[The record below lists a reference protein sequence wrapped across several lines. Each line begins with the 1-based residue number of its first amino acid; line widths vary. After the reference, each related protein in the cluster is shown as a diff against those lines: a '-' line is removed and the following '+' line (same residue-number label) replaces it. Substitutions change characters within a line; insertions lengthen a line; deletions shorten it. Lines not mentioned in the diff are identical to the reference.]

1 MGGIKTFIPDNR
13 KARDFREHC
22 GNTVALCYDMP
33 KRRTLPTEHC
43 SIVWGGTNLHEL
55 APSGCKAN
63 AVLNPSLTSYQQT
76 IEGKTLH
83 QIQKNKKTLLEI
95 NDVFHG
101 NNDSL
106 TITPASKEVRTLQ
119 FYTPACFST
128 RSNWV
133 PRCIE
138 LSLAVL
144 QTSLL
149 QYLQTSESKK

>member
-1 MGGIKTFIPDNR
+1 M
-13 KARDFREHC
+13 
-22 GNTVALCYDMP
+22 
-33 KRRTLPTEHC
+33 
-43 SIVWGGTNLHEL
+43 
-55 APSGCKAN
+55 
-63 AVLNPSLTSYQQT
+63 
-76 IEGKTLH
+76 
-83 QIQKNKKTLLEI
+83 EI

-149 QYLQTSESKK
+149 QYLQTSESKKSMAPILQRHRSLTVTPASKEVRTSQFYKQARFRTRDNTWGQKLHRTRPGTLAEAITALFCGQARLWSTQHLRQKHCIELNLAHL